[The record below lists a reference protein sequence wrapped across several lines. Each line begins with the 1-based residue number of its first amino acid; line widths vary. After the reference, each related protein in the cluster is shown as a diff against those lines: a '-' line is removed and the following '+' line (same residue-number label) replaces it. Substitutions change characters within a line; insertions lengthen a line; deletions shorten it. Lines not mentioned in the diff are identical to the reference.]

1 MGTGVIPPSDTV
13 RNLGI
18 ILDSN
23 LSMDRHISA
32 VSRAAFMSLRN
43 IGMVRKHINDH
54 VAELLSHAYITS
66 RLDMGNS
73 ALYKLNKSQLNRLQR
88 LQNNAARVVT
98 LSKKSVSI
106 SSLLKQLPWLPIEQ
120 RIKYKI
126 SLLVF
131 KAMNGHSR
139 LIYVILCSH
148 MFQHEKIYALQ
159 TNFSLKNTGHAT
171 LGESVRF

>member
-1 MGTGVIPPSDTV
+1 MAKSLGLPYRRPTEFIVIGSQHQRSKVNISGIRVGTGVIPPSDTV

-43 IGMVRKHINDH
+43 IGMVRNHINDH

-106 SSLLKQLPWLPIEQ
+106 SSLLKQLHWLPIEQ
-120 RIKYKI
+120 RI
-126 SLLVF
+126 
-131 KAMNGHSR
+131 
-139 LIYVILCSH
+139 
-148 MFQHEKIYALQ
+148 
-159 TNFSLKNTGHAT
+159 
-171 LGESVRF
+171 